1 MRHISQVERIAL
13 RDHEAI
19 AEARRE
25 YEPDVTRIAA
35 AMLGS
40 YAQNQVVHTVAS
52 VFAVLWDQA
61 HRLDPQ
67 RAGTAGWI
75 CHLARRESLACLRA
89 GLPSGSV
96 QFPDEPRFRILTLEL
111 SGLPTGS
118 SAELNGI
125 LRQLPDADRRLLVRR
140 YGCYEDLDAMALA
153 ARVDRGVLESRLAD
167 ARTRLT
173 AIWDASSSPS
183 RPMALSDWDML
194 DPDLLPDA
202 VPDTPMRLDPVSLPP
217 AEQRSPLF
225 STENDS
231 RTHFAKWPLPV
242 LALVLLIAGFAV
254 GFSLHPWNNSP
265 PTVPIVPTGPTGP
278 SNSTPAISHVAVN
291 PFPLTPLLDFDWDTL
306 SAITVVRTDA
316 DGIGMD
322 SYRLQDRRDIN
333 NLRSFLDGFRFEHSI
348 LYSEITVSDFRLY
361 KLTAEDPRGGVS
373 FFGLA
378 DGRVVATG
386 AFLRNATGLTDPNA
400 VLVSYAFGSY
410 QDWDFDRLA
419 LYLDSLKETRR

>member
-13 RDHEAI
+13 RDHEAM

-40 YAQNQVVHTVAS
+40 YAQNQVVHMVAS

-89 GLPSGSV
+89 GLPSESV

-111 SGLPTGS
+111 SGLPAGS
-118 SAELNGI
+118 SAELNGV
-125 LRQLPDADRRLLVRR
+125 LRQLPVADRRLLVRR

-153 ARVDRGVLESRLAD
+153 ARVDRGVLEARLAD
-167 ARTRLT
+167 ARARLT
-173 AIWDASSSPS
+173 ATWNASTSPS

-202 VPDTPMRLDPVSLPP
+202 VPDTPMRLDPVSLPL
-217 AEQRSPLF
+217 AEQRSTLF
-225 STENDS
+225 PTGNGS
-231 RTHFAKWPLPV
+231 RPQRARWPLLV

-254 GFSLHPWNNSP
+254 GFALHPWENNP
-265 PTVPIVPTGPTGP
+265 PIVPTGPTGP
-278 SNSTPAISHVAVN
+278 SNSTSATSHVAVN
-291 PFPLTPLLDFDWDTL
+291 LFPLTPLLDFDWDTL

-316 DGIGMD
+316 DGMD
-322 SYRLQDRRDIN
+322 SYRLQDERDIKD
-333 NLRSFLDGFRFEHSI
+333 LQSFLDGFRFTLSS
-348 LYSEITVSDFRLY
+348 LSSETPGDDVRRYEIFVDGPDDVVAFFPLDDGQV
-361 KLTAEDPRGGVS
+361 AVAGS
-373 FFGLA
+373 FIRNAFGLA
-378 DGRVVATG
+378 D
-386 AFLRNATGLTDPNA
+386 PNA
-400 VLVSYAFGSY
+400 ILVSSTWGNYE
-410 QDWDFDRLA
+410 DWDFDRLA
-419 LYLDSLKETRR
+419 FFLDSRKDTRR

>member
-89 GLPSGSV
+89 GLPPGL
-96 QFPDEPRFRILTLEL
+96 FNPRRTTIRILTLEL

-125 LRQLPDADRRLLVRR
+125 LRQLPDADRRLLVRGTGVTR
-140 YGCYEDLDAMALA
+140 TSMRWLSPPVWIAAYWNPDGGRAYQTDCYMGRFFKSL
-153 ARVDRGVLESRLAD
+153 
-167 ARTRLT
+167 
-173 AIWDASSSPS
+173 

-194 DPDLLPDA
+194 DPDLLPTRCR
-202 VPDTPMRLDPVSLPP
+202 TPRCGST
-217 AEQRSPLF
+217 RSPF
-225 STENDS
+225 HCRTAVHPFPTGNGS
-231 RTHFAKWPLPV
+231 RSQRARWPLLV
-242 LALVLLIAGFAV
+242 LALVLLVAGFVAGFA
-254 GFSLHPWNNSP
+254 LHPWKSSP
-265 PTVPIVPTGPTGP
+265 PTAPNVPTGLL
-278 SNSTPAISHVAVN
+278 NSTPPTSHVAVN
-291 PFPLTPLLDFDWDTL
+291 LFPLTP
-306 SAITVVRTDA
+306 SSIS
-316 DGIGMD
+316 IGKHC
-322 SYRLQDRRDIN
+322 
-333 NLRSFLDGFRFEHSI
+333 LRSRWYERMRTGWTHTGCRTN
-348 LYSEITVSDFRLY
+348 EI
-361 KLTAEDPRGGVS
+361 
-373 FFGLA
+373 
-378 DGRVVATG
+378 
-386 AFLRNATGLTDPNA
+386 
-400 VLVSYAFGSY
+400 
-410 QDWDFDRLA
+410 
-419 LYLDSLKETRR
+419 